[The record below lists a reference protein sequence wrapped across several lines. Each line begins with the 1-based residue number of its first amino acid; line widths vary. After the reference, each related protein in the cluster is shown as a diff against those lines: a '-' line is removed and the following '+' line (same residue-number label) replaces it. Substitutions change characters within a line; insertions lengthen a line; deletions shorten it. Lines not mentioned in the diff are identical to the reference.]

1 MAKLVDEKV
10 IESIIESLSE
20 NDQLL
25 ALEERWEEDFPAI
38 SDYLNQD
45 SFSLLV
51 DEEKAYVSFIVAV
64 IFLSW
69 EEKFG
74 KFDKD
79 LKPKKLERI
88 EEANWEKLNNAKG
101 KTFREKLDGFFDGHT
116 QEDLLAFIEDS
127 IQDDEEQMV
136 SGAARDIVFICATTI
151 LDTIIEREETNP
163 FNKPWLS

>member
-1 MAKLVDEKV
+1 MATLVNEKT
-10 IESIIESLSE
+10 IEDIIESLEE
-20 NDQLL
+20 NNKLL
-25 ALEERWEEDFPAI
+25 ALEKRWEENFPAI

-45 SFSLLV
+45 NFSLLI

-79 LKPKKLERI
+79 LKPKKLEKI
-88 EEANWEKLNNAKG
+88 EEENWEKLNNAKG
-101 KTFREKLDGFFDGHT
+101 KTFREKLDVFFDGYT

-127 IQDDEEQMV
+127 IQDD
-136 SGAARDIVFICATTI
+136 
-151 LDTIIEREETNP
+151 
-163 FNKPWLS
+163 

>member
-1 MAKLVDEKV
+1 MATLVDEKT
-10 IESIIESLSE
+10 IESIIESLE
-20 NDQLL
+20 NNEKLL
-25 ALEERWEEDFPAI
+25 ALEARWKEKFPAI

-51 DEEKAYVSFIVAV
+51 EEEKAYVSFIIAV

-69 EEKFG
+69 EVKYGE
-74 KFDKD
+74 FDKD

-101 KTFREKLDGFFDGHT
+101 KTFREKLDNFFEGHT

-136 SGAARDIVFICATTI
+136 SGAARDIVFICAVTV
-151 LDTIIEREETNP
+151 LDTIIDREESNP
-163 FNKPWLS
+163 FNKAW

>member
-1 MAKLVDEKV
+1 MATLVNEKT
-10 IESIIESLSE
+10 IEDIIESLEE
-20 NDQLL
+20 NNKLL
-25 ALEERWEEDFPAI
+25 ALEKRWEENFTAI

-45 SFSLLV
+45 NFSLLI

-79 LKPKKLERI
+79 LKPKKLEKI
-88 EEANWEKLNNAKG
+88 EEENWEKLNNAKG
-101 KTFREKLDGFFDGHT
+101 KTFREKLDVFFDGYT

-127 IQDDEEQMV
+127 IQDDEQQMV
-136 SGAARDIVFICATTI
+136 SGAARDIVFICTITI
-151 LDTIIEREETNP
+151 LDTIIDREESNP
-163 FNKPWLS
+163 FNKAW